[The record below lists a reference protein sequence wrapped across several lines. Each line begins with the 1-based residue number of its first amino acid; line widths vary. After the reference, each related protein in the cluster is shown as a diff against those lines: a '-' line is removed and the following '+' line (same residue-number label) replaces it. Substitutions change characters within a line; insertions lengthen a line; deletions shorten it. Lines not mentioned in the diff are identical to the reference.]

1 VSDRKIPDT
10 GKRFIE
16 ENSAMS
22 RHPPVAGSEHPAPTG
37 AQCVGACDPA
47 EHFDIVLIL
56 RRQASAEFHELV
68 DRLTANDP
76 AAQPLSREDY
86 ERRFGASAADIERV
100 EQFAGAHGLTVA
112 RADASARRVVL
123 SGTVQQYNA
132 AFGIDLQRYEHQVG
146 KTLHH
151 FRQPSGPVH
160 LPEDMHEVVT
170 AVVGLDNR
178 AKVQPHFRTVSPT
191 PVIAAQA
198 NGAPIRPPIR
208 AARAVTNTFTPLQL
222 AELYGFPAGDGGGQC
237 IAIVEMGGGYDTA
250 DLSAYFTEL
259 GVSAPRVEDVSVDQA
274 TNAPTGDPNGPDAEV
289 TLDVEIAGALVPGAL
304 IAVYFAPNSEAGFV
318 DAVSAALH
326 DSQRKP
332 SVISISWGAPES
344 AWSQQSLGAL
354 NDAMQTAVALGVT
367 ACVASGDSGST
378 DGVGDGADHV
388 DFPASSPYALGC
400 GGTHIAASNGR
411 ITSETV
417 WGNGEDGATGGGV
430 SATFAL
436 PDWQKGLRVVRRS
449 GGAGAL
455 VRRGVPDVAADAD
468 PATGYV
474 VRVAGADTV
483 VGGTSAVAPLWA
495 ALIARINAARGTP
508 VGFANAKLYAQ
519 PGAFNDVTSGS
530 NGDFSAAPGWDACT
544 GLGTPVGSKVAAAL
558 GSA

>member
-1 VSDRKIPDT
+1 MT
-10 GKRFIE
+10 
-16 ENSAMS
+16 
-22 RHPPVAGSEHPAPTG
+22 RHLPVAGSEHPAPAG

-47 EHFDIVLIL
+47 ERFKIVLIL
-56 RRQASAEFHELV
+56 RRQASAEFHALV

-76 AAQPLSREDY
+76 AAKPVSREDY
-86 ERRFGASAADIERV
+86 ERRFGASAADIKRV
-100 EQFAGAHGLTVA
+100 EQFASAHGLTVDQT
-112 RADASARRVVL
+112 DALARRVVL

-132 AFGIDLQRYEHQVG
+132 AFGIDLQRFEHQVG
-146 KTLHH
+146 KTTHH
-151 FRQPSGPVH
+151 FHQPSGPLH
-160 LPEDMHEVVT
+160 LPQDMHEVVT

-178 AKVQPHFRTVSPT
+178 AKAQPHFRIVPT
-191 PVIAAQA
+191 NLANALASDAQTAAEA
-198 NGAPIRPPIR
+198 PGAPIRPPIR
-208 AARAVTNTFTPLQL
+208 AARAVTRSFTPLQL
-222 AELYGFPAGDGGGQC
+222 ADLYSFPAGDGSGQC
-237 IAIVEMGGGYDTA
+237 IAIIEMGGGYDTA
-250 DLSAYFTEL
+250 DLSAYFKEL

-289 TLDVEIAGALVPGAL
+289 TLDVEIAGALAPGAL

-344 AWSQQSLGAL
+344 AWSQQTLGAL

-367 ACVASGDSGST
+367 VCAASGDSGSS

-400 GGTHIAASNGR
+400 GGTHITASNGR
-411 ITSETV
+411 ISQESV
-417 WGNGEDGATGGGV
+417 WNDGADGATGGGV

-436 PDWQKGLRVVRRS
+436 PDWQKGLRVVRGS

-468 PATGYV
+468 PATGYE

-519 PGAFNDVTSGS
+519 PSAFNDVTSGS

-544 GLGTPVGSKVAAAL
+544 GLGTPVGTKVATAL

>member
-1 VSDRKIPDT
+1 MT
-10 GKRFIE
+10 
-16 ENSAMS
+16 
-22 RHPPVAGSEHPAPTG
+22 RHLPVAGSEHPAPAG

-47 EHFDIVLIL
+47 ESFKIVLIL
-56 RRQASAEFHELV
+56 RRQAAAEFHDLV

-76 AAQPLSREDY
+76 AAKPVSREDY
-86 ERRFGASAADIERV
+86 ERRFGASAADIKRV
-100 EQFAGAHGLTVA
+100 EQFASAHGLAVDA
-112 RADASARRVVL
+112 ADASARRVVL

-132 AFGIDLQRYEHQVG
+132 AFGIDLQRFEHQIG
-146 KTLHH
+146 KITHRFH
-151 FRQPSGPVH
+151 QPNGPLH
-160 LPEDMHEVVT
+160 LPDDMHEVVT

-178 AKVQPHFRTVSPT
+178 AKARPHFRIVPPSVATSAT
-191 PVIAAQA
+191 QEARD
-198 NGAPIRPPIR
+198 APIHPPIR
-208 AARAVTNTFTPLQL
+208 AARAVSKSFTPLQL
-222 AELYGFPAGDGGGQC
+222 ADLYSFPPGDGNGQC
-237 IAIVEMGGGYDTA
+237 IALIEMGGGYDTA
-250 DLSAYFTEL
+250 DLHAYFNEL
-259 GVSAPRVEDVSVDQA
+259 GVSAPRVENVSVDQV

-289 TLDVEIAGALVPGAL
+289 TLDVEIAGALAPRAL

-344 AWSQQSLGAL
+344 AWSKQTLGAL
-354 NDAMQTAVALGVT
+354 NDAMRTAVALGVT
-367 ACVASGDSGST
+367 VCAASGDSGSS

-400 GGTHIAASNGR
+400 GGTRIAASNGR
-411 ITSETV
+411 ISQETV
-417 WGNGEDGATGGGV
+417 WSEGDDGATGGGV

-436 PDWQKGLRVVRRS
+436 PAWQKGLRVVRGS

-468 PATGYV
+468 PATGYE
-474 VRVAGADTV
+474 VRVAGTDTV

-519 PGAFNDVTSGS
+519 PSAFNDVTSGS

-544 GLGTPVGSKVAAAL
+544 GLGTPVGTKVASAL

>member
-1 VSDRKIPDT
+1 MT
-10 GKRFIE
+10 
-16 ENSAMS
+16 
-22 RHPPVAGSEHPAPTG
+22 RHLPVAGSEHPAPAG

-47 EHFDIVLIL
+47 EHFSIVMIL

-86 ERRFGASAADIERV
+86 ERRFGASADDIKRV
-100 EQFAGAHGLTVA
+100 EQFASTHGLTVVH
-112 RADASARRVVL
+112 ADAAARRVVL

-132 AFGIDLQRYEHQVG
+132 AFGIDLQRFEHQVG
-146 KTLHH
+146 NATMH

-160 LPEDMHEVVT
+160 LPQDMHEVVT

-178 AKVQPHFRTVSPT
+178 AKVQPHFRISPT
-191 PVIAAQA
+191 IPAAEA
-198 NGAPIRPPIR
+198 SGAPIRPPIR
-208 AARAVTNTFTPLQL
+208 AARAVSTSFTPLQL
-222 AELYGFPAGDGGGQC
+222 AQLYGFPAGDGGGQC
-237 IAIVEMGGGYDTA
+237 IALLEMGGGYETA
-250 DLSAYFTEL
+250 DLTAYFNEL
-259 GVSAPRVEDVSVDQA
+259 GLSAPRVEAVSVDGA
-274 TNAPTGDPNGPDAEV
+274 TNEPTGDPNGPDAEV
-289 TLDVEIAGALVPGAL
+289 TLDVEIAGALAPAAL

-344 AWSQQSLGAL
+344 AWSQQTLGAL

-367 ACVASGDSGST
+367 VCAASGDSGSA
-378 DGVGDGADHV
+378 DGLDDGADHV

-400 GGTHIAASNGR
+400 GGTRITASSGR
-411 ITSETV
+411 ITRETV
-417 WGNGEDGATGGGV
+417 WDDGANGATGGGV

-436 PDWQKGLRVVRRS
+436 PAWQKGLSVVRS
-449 GGAGAL
+449 NGGAGAL

-468 PATGYV
+468 PSTGYV
-474 VRVAGADTV
+474 VRVAGAETV

-495 ALIARINAARGTP
+495 ALIARVNATRGTP

-519 PGAFNDVTSGS
+519 PAAFNDVTSGG

-544 GLGTPVGSKVAAAL
+544 GLGTPVGSKVAAVL

>member
-1 VSDRKIPDT
+1 MT
-10 GKRFIE
+10 
-16 ENSAMS
+16 
-22 RHPPVAGSEHPAPTG
+22 RHLPVAGSEHPAPAG

-47 EHFDIVLIL
+47 ERFKIVLIL
-56 RRQASAEFHELV
+56 RRQASAEFHALV

-76 AAQPLSREDY
+76 AAKPVSREDY
-86 ERRFGASAADIERV
+86 ERRFGASAADIKRV
-100 EQFAGAHGLTVA
+100 EQFASAHGLTVDQT
-112 RADASARRVVL
+112 DALARRVVL

-132 AFGIDLQRYEHQVG
+132 AFGINLQRFEHQVG
-146 KTLHH
+146 KTTHH
-151 FRQPSGPVH
+151 FHQPNGPLH
-160 LPEDMHEVVT
+160 LPQDMHEVVT

-178 AKVQPHFRTVSPT
+178 AKAQPHFRIVPT
-191 PVIAAQA
+191 NLANAPANAAQA
-198 NGAPIRPPIR
+198 AAEAPGAPIRPPIR
-208 AARAVTNTFTPLQL
+208 AARAVTRSFTPLQL
-222 AELYGFPAGDGGGQC
+222 AELYSFPAGDGSGQC
-237 IAIVEMGGGYDTA
+237 IAIIEMGGGYDTA
-250 DLSAYFTEL
+250 DLSAYFKEL
-259 GVSAPRVEDVSVDQA
+259 GVSAPRVEDISVDQA

-289 TLDVEIAGALVPGAL
+289 TLDVEIAGALAPGAL

-344 AWSQQSLGAL
+344 AWSQQTLGAL

-367 ACVASGDSGST
+367 VCAASGDSGSS

-400 GGTHIAASNGR
+400 GGTHITASNGR
-411 ITSETV
+411 ISQESV
-417 WGNGEDGATGGGV
+417 WNDGADGATGGGV

-436 PDWQKGLRVVRRS
+436 PDWQKGLRVVRGS

-468 PATGYV
+468 PATGYE

-519 PGAFNDVTSGS
+519 PSAFNDVTSGS

-544 GLGTPVGSKVAAAL
+544 GLGTPVGTKVATAL

>member
-1 VSDRKIPDT
+1 MT
-10 GKRFIE
+10 
-16 ENSAMS
+16 
-22 RHPPVAGSEHPAPTG
+22 RHLPVAGSEHPTPAG

-47 EHFDIVLIL
+47 ERIRVVLIL

-68 DRLTANDP
+68 DRLTTNDP
-76 AAQPLSREDY
+76 AAQPVSRADY
-86 ERRFGASAADIERV
+86 ERRFGASAADIKRV
-100 EQFAGAHGLTVA
+100 EQFASAHGLNVDQ
-112 RADASARRVVL
+112 ADASARRVVL

-132 AFGIDLQRYEHQVG
+132 AFGIDLQRFEHQVG
-146 KTLHH
+146 KTVHH
-151 FRQPSGPVH
+151 FHQPSGPLH

-178 AKVQPHFRTVSPT
+178 AKAQPHFRIVPT
-191 PVIAAQA
+191 SLAATPEAAAQTP
-198 NGAPIRPPIR
+198 GAPIRPPIR
-208 AARAVTNTFTPLQL
+208 AARAVTRSFTPLQL
-222 AELYGFPAGDGGGQC
+222 AELYSFPAGDASGQC
-237 IAIVEMGGGYDTA
+237 IAIIEMGGGYDKA
-250 DLSAYFTEL
+250 DLSAYFSEL
-259 GVSAPRVEDVSVDQA
+259 GVSAPRVEDVSVDQT

-289 TLDVEIAGALVPGAL
+289 TLDVEIAGALAPGAL
-304 IAVYFAPNSEAGFV
+304 IAVYFAPNSESGFV

-332 SVISISWGAPES
+332 SIISISWGAPES
-344 AWSQQSLGAL
+344 AWSQQTLGAL
-354 NDAMQTAVALGVT
+354 NDALQTAVALGVT
-367 ACVASGDSGST
+367 VCAASGDSGSS
-378 DGVGDGADHV
+378 DGVSDGADHV

-411 ITSETV
+411 ISQETV
-417 WGNGEDGATGGGV
+417 WSEGADGATGGGV

-436 PDWQKGLRVVRRS
+436 PDWQKGLRVVRGS

-468 PATGYV
+468 PATGYE

-495 ALIARINAARGTP
+495 ALIARINAARGKP

>member
-1 VSDRKIPDT
+1 MTRQQ
-10 GKRFIE
+10 
-16 ENSAMS
+16 
-22 RHPPVAGSEHPAPTG
+22 PVAGSDHPTPAG

-56 RRQASAEFHELV
+56 RRQALTEFHDLV
-68 DRLTANDP
+68 DKLAANDP
-76 AAQPLSREDY
+76 AAQPLSREEY
-86 ERRFGASAADIERV
+86 ERRFGASAEDIKRV
-100 EQFAGAHGLTVA
+100 AQFANAHGLTVVH
-112 RADASARRVVL
+112 ADAAARRVVL

-132 AFGIDLQRYEHQVG
+132 AFGVALQRFEHQVG
-146 KTLHH
+146 KSTFH

-160 LPEDMHEVVT
+160 LPDDMHEVVT

-178 AKVQPHFRTVSPT
+178 AKARPHFRINPTTTALTPETSP
-191 PVIAAQA
+191 AAG
-198 NGAPIRPPIR
+198 GAPIHPPIR
-208 AARAVTNTFTPLQL
+208 AARAVSHSFTPLQL
-222 AELYGFPAGDGGGQC
+222 AQLYDFPAGDGSGQC
-237 IAIVEMGGGYDTA
+237 IALVEMGGGYDTA
-250 DLSAYFTEL
+250 DLTAYFNEL
-259 GVSAPRVEDVSVDQA
+259 GVGAPRVEAVSVDQA
-274 TNAPTGDPNGPDAEV
+274 TNAPSGDPNGPDGEV
-289 TLDVEIAGALVPGAL
+289 TLDVEIAGALAPAAL

-344 AWSQQSLGAL
+344 AWSQQTLGAL

-367 ACVASGDSGST
+367 VCAASGDSGSS

-400 GGTHIAASNGR
+400 GGTHITASNGH
-411 ITSETV
+411 ITHETV

-436 PDWQKGLRVVRRS
+436 PAWQKGLRVVRGS

-455 VRRGVPDVAADAD
+455 VRRGVPDVSADAD

-474 VRVAGADTV
+474 VRVGGADTV

-495 ALIARINAARGTP
+495 ALIARINAARGKP

-530 NGDFSAAPGWDACT
+530 NGDFSAGPGWDACT
-544 GLGTPVGSKVAAAL
+544 GLGTPVGSKVAAVL

>member
-1 VSDRKIPDT
+1 MT
-10 GKRFIE
+10 
-16 ENSAMS
+16 
-22 RHPPVAGSEHPAPTG
+22 RHQPVTGSEYPAPAG
-37 AQCVGACDPA
+37 ARCVGACDPV
-47 EHFDIVLIL
+47 EHFSVVLIL
-56 RRQASAEFHELV
+56 RRQAADEFRALV
-68 DRLTANDP
+68 DKLTANDP
-76 AAQPLSREDY
+76 AAHPLSREDY
-86 ERRFGASAADIERV
+86 ERRFGASAEDIKRV
-100 EQFAGAHGLTVA
+100 EQFAHAHGLTVDH
-112 RADASARRVVL
+112 ADAVARRVVL

-132 AFGIDLQRYEHQVG
+132 AFGVDLQRFEHQIG
-146 KTLHH
+146 KATYH

-160 LPEDMHEVVT
+160 LPEDMHDVVT

-178 AKVQPHFRTVSPT
+178 AKAKPHFRIVPT
-191 PVIAAQA
+191 TAATA
-198 NGAPIRPPIR
+198 SEAPAASGAPIRPPIR
-208 AARAVTNTFTPLQL
+208 AARAVNRSFTPLQL
-222 AELYGFPAGDGGGQC
+222 ADLYDFPAGDGSGQC
-237 IAIVEMGGGYDTA
+237 IALVEMGGGYDTA
-250 DLSAYFTEL
+250 DLAAYFKAL
-259 GVSAPRVEDVSVDQA
+259 GVGSPRVEAVSVDQA
-274 TNAPTGDPNGPDAEV
+274 TNAPTGDANGPDGEV
-289 TLDVEIAGALVPGAL
+289 TLDVEIAGALAPAAL

-344 AWSQQSLGAL
+344 AWSQQTLGAL

-367 ACVASGDSGST
+367 VCAASGDSGSS
-378 DGVGDGADHV
+378 DGVDDGADHV

-411 ITSETV
+411 VTSETV

-430 SATFAL
+430 SGTFAL
-436 PDWQKGLRVVRRS
+436 PDWQKGLRVVRGT
-449 GGAGAL
+449 GGAGSL

-468 PATGYV
+468 PSTGYA
-474 VRVAGADTV
+474 VRVAGTETV

-495 ALIARINAARGTP
+495 ALIARINATRSKP

-519 PGAFNDVTSGS
+519 PDAFNDVTSGS

-544 GLGTPVGSKVAAAL
+544 GLGTPVGSKVAAVL

>member
-1 VSDRKIPDT
+1 MT
-10 GKRFIE
+10 
-16 ENSAMS
+16 
-22 RHPPVAGSEHPAPTG
+22 RHLPVAGSEHPAPAG

-56 RRQASAEFHELV
+56 RRQSAAEFHELV
-68 DRLTANDP
+68 DRLAANDP

-86 ERRFGASAADIERV
+86 ERRFGASADDIKRV
-100 EQFAGAHGLTVA
+100 EQFATTHGLTVA
-112 RADASARRVVL
+112 RADAAARRVVL

-132 AFGIDLQRYEHQVG
+132 AFGVDLQRFEHQVG
-146 KTLHH
+146 QSTYH
-151 FRQPSGPVH
+151 FRQPNGPVH
-160 LPEDMHEVVT
+160 LPDDMHEVVT

-178 AKVQPHFRTVSPT
+178 AKARPHFRLGSSP
-191 PVIAAQA
+191 PVTAQDA
-198 NGAPIRPPIR
+198 TGAPIRPPIR
-208 AARAVTNTFTPLQL
+208 AARAVSHSFTPLQL
-222 AELYGFPAGDGGGQC
+222 AQLYDFPAGDGSGQC
-237 IAIVEMGGGYDTA
+237 IALVEMGGGYDTA
-250 DLSAYFTEL
+250 DLTAYFKEL
-259 GVSAPRVEDVSVDQA
+259 GVGQPRVEAVSVDQA
-274 TNAPTGDPNGPDAEV
+274 KNAPTGDPNGPDGEV
-289 TLDVEIAGALVPGAL
+289 TLDVEIAGALAPAAL

-367 ACVASGDSGST
+367 VCAASGDSGSA

-400 GGTHIAASNGR
+400 GGTHVTASNGQ
-411 ITSETV
+411 ITRETV

-436 PDWQKGLRVVRRS
+436 PAWQKGLRVVRSS

-468 PATGYV
+468 PSTGYV
-474 VRVAGADTV
+474 VRVAGAETV

-495 ALIARINAARGTP
+495 ALIARINATRSKP
-508 VGFANAKLYAQ
+508 VGFVNAKLYAQ
-519 PGAFNDVTSGS
+519 PDAFNDVTSGS
-530 NGDFSAAPGWDACT
+530 NGDYSAGPGWDACT
-544 GLGTPVGSKVAAAL
+544 GLGTPVGSKVAAVL
-558 GSA
+558 SSA

>member
-1 VSDRKIPDT
+1 MT
-10 GKRFIE
+10 
-16 ENSAMS
+16 
-22 RHPPVAGSEHPAPTG
+22 RHLPVAGSEHPAPAG

-47 EHFDIVLIL
+47 ERFRIVLIL

-76 AAQPLSREDY
+76 AAQPVSREAY

-100 EQFAGAHGLTVA
+100 RQFANAHGLTVDQ
-112 RADASARRVVL
+112 ADASARRVVL

-132 AFGIDLQRYEHQVG
+132 AFGIDLQRFEHQVG
-146 KTLHH
+146 KTTHH
-151 FRQPSGPVH
+151 FHQPSGPLH

-178 AKVQPHFRTVSPT
+178 AKAQPHFRIVPT
-191 PVIAAQA
+191 SLA
-198 NGAPIRPPIR
+198 NAPADAPGAPGAPIRPPIR
-208 AARAVTNTFTPLQL
+208 AARAVARSFTPLQL
-222 AELYGFPAGDGGGQC
+222 AELYSFPAGDGSGQC
-237 IAIVEMGGGYDTA
+237 IALIEMGGGYDTA
-250 DLSAYFTEL
+250 DLSAYFEEL

-289 TLDVEIAGALVPGAL
+289 TLDVEIAGALAPGAL
-304 IAVYFAPNSEAGFV
+304 LAVYFAPNSEAGFV

-344 AWSQQSLGAL
+344 AWSQQTLGAL
-354 NDAMQTAVALGVT
+354 NDALQTAVALGVT
-367 ACVASGDSGST
+367 VCAASGDSGSS
-378 DGVGDGADHV
+378 DGASDGADHV

-411 ITSETV
+411 ISQETV
-417 WGNGEDGATGGGV
+417 WSAGENGATGGGV

-436 PDWQKGLRVVRRS
+436 PDWQKGLRVVRGS

-468 PATGYV
+468 PATGYE

-544 GLGTPVGSKVAAAL
+544 GLGTPVGSKVASAL